1 MTAVTPSA
9 PIPRPLRRRLLY
21 PLLAAGRAGLA
32 ALPPPLAFGTADF
45 AACAAFHLLRRERA
59 RMAEHLAL
67 AFPERTPAGREVI
80 AREAFRHFGRVF
92 VEAARL
98 PDLSKEELARIVR
111 LHDPERMLDRLAARG
126 GPAIAVTGHL
136 GNWELAAAYLARCGI
151 PLRVVATRFR
161 DPRVDGLLVSLRAAS
176 GVETIH
182 RDQGARPVLKA
193 LREGCLLGLLIDQDT
208 DVDGCFVDFF
218 GRPAFTTRGP
228 GVLHLATGA
237 PVFTI
242 FCVRAADGR
251 YDLTVEPP
259 LPPAPGGLKGAEK
272 EAAIVQVVA
281 EASRRIEAAIR
292 RHPTQWVWWHRRWK
306 TRPPDAGAAAE
317 ETGNQGPAGG
327 QPGVRGHARTGRA

>member
-1 MTAVTPSA
+1 MAAVSPKA

-21 PLLAAGRAGLA
+21 PVVAAGRAGLA
-32 ALPPPLAFGTADF
+32 ALPPSLAFGAADLAARTAF
-45 AACAAFHLLRRERA
+45 RLLARERA

-67 AFPERTPAGREVI
+67 AFPGRAPAEREAI

-98 PDLSKEELARIVR
+98 PDLSRDEVLRLVR
-111 LHDPERMLDRLAARG
+111 LHDPEGMLDRLARGG
-126 GPAIAVTGHL
+126 GPAIAVTGHV
-136 GNWELAAAYLARCGI
+136 GNWELMAAYLARRGV

-161 DPRVDGLLVSLRAAS
+161 DPRINDLLLSLRAAS
-176 GVETIH
+176 GIETVH
-182 RDQGARPVLKA
+182 RDEGARPVLKA
-193 LREGCLLGLLIDQDT
+193 LRDGCLLGLLIDQDT

-237 PVFTI
+237 PVFTL
-242 FCVRAADGR
+242 FCVRAADGT

-259 LPPAPGGLKGAEK
+259 LPAAPQGLRGPEK
-272 EAAIVQVVA
+272 DAAIVRVVS
-281 EASRRIEAAIR
+281 EVSRRIEAAVR

-306 TRPPDAGAAAE
+306 TQPAGAAAPAAE
-317 ETGNQGPAGG
+317 E
-327 QPGVRGHARTGRA
+327 VRR